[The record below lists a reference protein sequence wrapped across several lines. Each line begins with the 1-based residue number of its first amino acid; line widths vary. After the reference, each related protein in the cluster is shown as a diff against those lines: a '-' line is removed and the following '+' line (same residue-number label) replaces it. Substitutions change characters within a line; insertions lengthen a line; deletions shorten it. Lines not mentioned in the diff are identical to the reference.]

1 MGKQGEAMGIYS
13 SVSSLSQVPAAVLV
27 GYITTSITSS
37 QPLIVAS
44 VCIGIAGL
52 SFVLL
57 FKPKHVSG
65 VVGAADGMP
74 VH

>member
-1 MGKQGEAMGIYS
+1 
-13 SVSSLSQVPAAVLV
+13 VPAAVLV

-44 VCIGIAGL
+44 MCIGLAGL

-57 FKPKHVSG
+57 FKPKYVSG